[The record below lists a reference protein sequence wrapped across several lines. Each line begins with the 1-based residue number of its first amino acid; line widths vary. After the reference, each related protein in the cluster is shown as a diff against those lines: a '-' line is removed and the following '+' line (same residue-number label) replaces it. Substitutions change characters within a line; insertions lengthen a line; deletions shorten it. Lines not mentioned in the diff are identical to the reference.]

1 MNWTEYF
8 LNIAE
13 TIKLKS
19 KDKSTQIGAVIVGND
34 NEILSTG
41 YNSFPRGM
49 DDNIQERQER
59 PEKYFYMV
67 HAEINSIINAART
80 GVSIKNSSIYLTCGI
95 PCTDCA
101 KAIINAGIKT
111 IYCKQICTTKNKEKW
126 EESQKRS
133 IQLFDECGIQVF
145 FYPNH

>member
-67 HAEINSIINAART
+67 HAEINSIINAARI

-101 KAIINAGIKT
+101 KGIINAGIKT
-111 IYCKQICTTKNKEKW
+111 IYCKQICTTKNNEKW
-126 EESQKRS
+126 IEHQKIS
-133 IQLFDECGIQVF
+133 LEMFEECGVIVK
-145 FYPNH
+145 YY